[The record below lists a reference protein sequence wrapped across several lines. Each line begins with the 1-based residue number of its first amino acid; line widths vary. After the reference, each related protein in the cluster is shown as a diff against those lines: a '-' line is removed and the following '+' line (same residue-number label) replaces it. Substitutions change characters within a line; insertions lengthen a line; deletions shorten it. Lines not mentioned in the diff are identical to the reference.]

1 MHKHTI
7 ACIGCGNMGGAMLGG
22 WLSVAAQRGYRVLGM
37 TRTPARAATLAAR
50 GLSLYETAEDVAREA
65 DILVLAV
72 KPYQV
77 EDVLARVAPA
87 LGPEKVLVS
96 VAAGV
101 SVERL
106 RAASGG
112 RCPVVRCMP
121 NTPALVGKGVFALC
135 FDDPSLTPDDRERV
149 QRLFADLGVCVEL
162 PEGRMT
168 AFSAL
173 VGAGPAYVFQMMQ
186 GLVQAGVTQ
195 GFSWAQSRELVAALF
210 EGCFFMDG
218 NASEEYLFA
227 IEQDV
232 FALGLDAAEAD
243 AVVQHFCAVGNAHVV
258 EFG

>member
-149 QRLFADLGVCVEL
+149 QRLFADLGVCLEL

-173 VGAGPAYVFQMMQ
+173 VTA
-186 GLVQAGVTQ
+186 T
-195 GFSWAQSRELVAALF
+195 
-210 EGCFFMDG
+210 
-218 NASEEYLFA
+218 
-227 IEQDV
+227 
-232 FALGLDAAEAD
+232 
-243 AVVQHFCAVGNAHVV
+243 
-258 EFG
+258 